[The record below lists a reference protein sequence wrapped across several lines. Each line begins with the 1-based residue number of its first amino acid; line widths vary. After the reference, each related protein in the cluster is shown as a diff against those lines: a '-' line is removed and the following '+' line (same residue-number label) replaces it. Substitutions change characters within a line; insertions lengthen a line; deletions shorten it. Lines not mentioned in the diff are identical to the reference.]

1 MKRSLRFPLLG
12 ATLTGEEVVEEGA
25 VAFADDSEVL
35 VGPAIADGDVVDLVA
50 AAQVRHDRLGSG
62 EQLAQVRR
70 EAELSAVRFQSFF
83 FPFQSQSLFS
93 QSSLGLFFLWGG
105 GEGGCCQFDIVVL
118 PDPL

>member
-1 MKRSLRFPLLG
+1 MG

-83 FPFQSQSLFS
+83 SLFNR
-93 QSSLGLFFLWGG
+93 SLSFRNQVLGCFFFGG
-105 GEGGCCQFDIVVL
+105 GGGGLL
-118 PDPL
+118 PIRYRGPSRSSMSC